1 MKQIFNQKIYQL
13 LKQVPA
19 GKVTTYKALAQALD
33 TKAYQA
39 VGNALK
45 HNPNAPYI
53 PCHRVVKSNGHIG
66 GFNGQTKGKEIQR
79 KIKLLKQEGIEI
91 NKGKIKQFTAVFFD
105 QFQQN

>member
-1 MKQIFNQKIYQL
+1 MKQTFNQKIYQL

-19 GKVTTYKALAQALD
+19 GKVTTYKALARALD
-33 TKAYQA
+33 IKAYQA

-45 HNPNAPYI
+45 HNPDAPHI
-53 PCHRVVKSNGHIG
+53 PCHRVVKSNGSIG

-79 KIKLLKQEGIEI
+79 KIKLLKQEGVGI
-91 NKGKIKQFTAVFFD
+91 NKGKIKQFTVVFFD